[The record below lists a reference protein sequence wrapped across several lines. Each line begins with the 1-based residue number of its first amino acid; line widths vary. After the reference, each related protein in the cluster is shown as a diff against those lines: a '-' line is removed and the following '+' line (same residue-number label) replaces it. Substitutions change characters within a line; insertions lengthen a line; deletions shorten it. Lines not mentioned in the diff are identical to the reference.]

1 MDLFVIFWVFLCLL
15 IISTEL
21 IRKFLIFKA
30 NRDEKKRR
38 RQRKEAVN
46 LKDNSKPK
54 R

>member
-30 NRDEKKRR
+30 NRDEKRR
-38 RQRKEAVN
+38 RKRKEAFN
-46 LKDNSKPK
+46 IEDNSKPK
-54 R
+54 